1 MIGPGAGRTFLFLQG
16 PHGPFFAGLARR
28 LKDAGAQALK
38 VGLSRADEREWAGA
52 GPWQPFTGPMADW
65 PGFLGALVEERGV
78 TDIVLYGDERP
89 AHRAAAGLAGARGL
103 RLHVFEEGYLRPH
116 WITYE
121 RGGAN
126 GRSRLMELSVARMAE
141 ASRIAACDGEAAPP
155 IWGAAWRHAALGFR
169 HHFDILFR
177 NGAYPHFEPHRP
189 TGAARE
195 LGFYLRRLLVLPLLG
210 PERRWRER
218 RLLAGGRLYHLV
230 LLQMAGDSS
239 LRAHGPFGSVS
250 AFVAHV
256 LEAFATGA
264 PRDHLLVFKTH
275 PFEDGRERLEAKA
288 REAAR
293 MLGVERRI
301 VFLHGGRLGPLLDRA
316 RSAVT
321 VNSTAGQQALWRGL
335 PLHAAGRAVYSKPE
349 FVDERP
355 LAAFFR
361 RPAPPDAVAYREYR
375 QFLLMSSQLRG
386 SYYTAAGRRAAT
398 EAAAEKMLDPLDP
411 YDRVFAA
418 AAQRD
423 DLAPFPRAARNAGS
437 GAGRP

>member
-1 MIGPGAGRTFLFLQG
+1 MIGRGAGRTFLFLQG
-16 PHGPFFAGLARR
+16 PHGPFFAALAR
-28 LKDAGAQALK
+28 ALK
-38 VGLSRADEREWAGA
+38 GEGARVLKAGLSRADEREWAGA
-52 GPWQPFTGPMADW
+52 GPWQPFTGRMEDW
-65 PGFLGALVEERGV
+65 PAWLKALLAERGV
-78 TDIVLYGDERP
+78 TDIALYGDARP
-89 AHRAAAGLAGARGL
+89 AHRAAAALAKARGL

-116 WITYE
+116 WVTYE

-126 GRSRLMELSVARMAE
+126 GFSRLMDLSVTEMAA
-141 ASRIAACDGEAAPP
+141 ASRAAPYDVEP
-155 IWGAAWRHAALGFR
+155 APPVWGAAWRHAALGFR

-177 NGAYPHFEPHRP
+177 NRAWPHFRPHREA
-189 TGAARE
+189 GAARE

-218 RLLAGGRLYHLV
+218 RLMRGGRLYHLV

-239 LRAHGPFGSVS
+239 LRAHGPFGSVP
-250 AFVAHV
+250 AFIDHV
-256 LEAFATGA
+256 LEAFAAGA
-264 PRDHLLVFKTH
+264 PRDHLVVFKTH

-288 REAAR
+288 RETARRLGLEAR
-293 MLGVERRI
+293 M

-355 LAAFFR
+355 LESFFR

-375 QFLLMSSQLRG
+375 QFLLMTSQLRG
-386 SYYTAAGRRAAT
+386 SFYTAAGRRAAV

-411 YDRVFAA
+411 YDRVLSASGEGAVVAFPSAA
-418 AAQRD
+418 ARR
-423 DLAPFPRAARNAGS
+423 LG
-437 GAGRP
+437 